1 MPPQRTLNSES
12 PLCEIELGLT
22 VSRGLSLSQNPFLL
36 WFQDMKENPEPMTR
50 QLTRDRRSQAWCRGL
65 FLQGK
70 ETSIGARECFSGGRP
85 RGRERKNDDG

>member
-1 MPPQRTLNSES
+1 M
-12 PLCEIELGLT
+12 
-22 VSRGLSLSQNPFLL
+22 VSRGLSLSQNPLLL

-50 QLTRDRRSQAWCRGL
+50 QLARDRRSHAWCRGL

-70 ETSIGARECFSGGRP
+70 ETSIGAHECFSGGGP